1 MNNSENILRIP
12 KKPTP
17 PQKSE
22 IPLSDLMPLIRDRIA
37 QGQSV
42 RFYPRGISMLPML
55 RPGTDSVE
63 LSAPSPKLKKY
74 DLPLYQRKDGSFV
87 LHRVVKV
94 KETYCCVGDNQF
106 RLETG
111 LEHEQIIALV
121 TAFYRADQRH
131 SVREP
136 GYRLY
141 CRLWH
146 AYRRLR
152 LLWLRVKRKL
162 LYSIHRLPKER

>member
-1 MNNSENILRIP
+1 MNTRENSMQTP
-12 KKPTP
+12 KTPAP

-22 IPLSDLMPLIRDRIA
+22 IPLSDLMPLIRERIA

-42 RFYPRGISMLPML
+42 RFYPQGISMLPML

-63 LSAPSPKLKKY
+63 LSAPPARLKKW

-87 LHRVVKV
+87 LHRVVKTGQ
-94 KETYCCVGDNQF
+94 TYCCAGDNQL
-106 RLETG
+106 RVEKG
-111 LEHEQIIALV
+111 LEHGQIIAVV
-121 TAFYRADQRH
+121 TAFYRGNRRH

-141 CRLWH
+141 CLFRH
-146 AYRRLR
+146 AYRRLCQFRLRRKRKR
-152 LLWLRVKRKL
+152 LLSRMKR
-162 LYSIHRLPKER
+162 R

>member
-1 MNNSENILRIP
+1 MSSKEKILQAS
-12 KKPTP
+12 

-22 IPLSDLMPLIRDRIA
+22 IPLAELMPLIRERIA

-55 RPGTDSVE
+55 RPGIDSVE
-63 LSAPSPKLKKY
+63 LSAPPAKLKKY

-94 KETYCCVGDNQF
+94 GKTYCCAGDNQ
-106 RLETG
+106 LWYEKG
-111 LEHEQIIALV
+111 LEHDQVIALV
-121 TAFYRADQRH
+121 TAFYRGDQRC
-131 SVREP
+131 SVRKP
-136 GYRLY
+136 AYRLY
-141 CRLWH
+141 CHLWP

-152 LLWLRVKRKL
+152 QLRCKL
-162 LYSIHRLPKER
+162 LCIINRLSKERSL